1 MRPPIRPQISRMGLN
16 PIGEIA
22 QLAWK
27 VGGVT
32 PLQYGEGDLV
42 TPEFIR
48 EAAKRA
54 LDDGKTFY
62 TYPNGIPELRAALKT
77 YTDRLYDLDIAPERF
92 TVPGSAMLAIAIAL
106 QCLSE
111 TGDNIIVVSPIWTN
125 IILAAAATG
134 VEVRFAPLTKDPSGR
149 WHFDLES
156 VAEKCDARTR
166 AIFIASPGNP
176 TGWVMRRAE
185 QENLLAFAREQ
196 GIAIIA
202 DEVYARLIY
211 DSDVAPSFLEIA
223 EDEDPVFVIGSFSK
237 TWAMTGW
244 RIGWMIAPL
253 SLYTPLQT
261 LSGIS
266 NTGATT
272 FAQYGALAALSDP
285 RGEAFVEHM
294 RELCRRGRAAVEK
307 AALKSNRV
315 KPVRVEGAFYA
326 FLEIDGATDSTALAK
341 RLVTEAKVAVSP
353 GAAFGPG
360 NDSFIRICFATDE
373 KILVP
378 ALDRLFA
385 AL

>member
-1 MRPPIRPQISRMGLN
+1 MKNPIRPEISRMGLN

-42 TPEFIR
+42 TPEFVR

-54 LDDGKTFY
+54 LDEGKTFY
-62 TYPNGIPELRAALKT
+62 TYPNGIPELRSALKT
-77 YTDRLYDLDIAPERF
+77 YTDRLYDLDIAPERI
-92 TVPGSAMLAIAIAL
+92 TVPGSAMLAITITL
-106 QCLSE
+106 QCLTES
-111 TGDNIIVVSPIWTN
+111 GDNIIIVSPIWTN
-125 IILAAAATG
+125 IILAAAARG
-134 VEVRFAPLTKDPSGR
+134 VEVRFAPLTKDESGR

-156 VAEKCDARTR
+156 VAEKCDVRTK
-166 AIFIASPGNP
+166 AIFVASPGNP

-223 EDEDPVFVIGSFSK
+223 DEEDPVFVINSFSK
-237 TWAMTGW
+237 NWAMTGW
-244 RIGWMIAPL
+244 RIGWVTAPK
-253 SLYTPLQT
+253 SLFTPLQT
-261 LSGIS
+261 LCGIA

-272 FAQYGALAALSDP
+272 FAQYGALAVLTDP
-285 RGEAFVEHM
+285 RGEELVETM
-294 RELCRRGRAAVEK
+294 RARCRRGRALVEK
-307 AALKSNRV
+307 AALQSNRV
-315 KPVRVEGAFYA
+315 KPLRIEGAFYA
-326 FLEIDGATDSTALAK
+326 YLDIDGVTDSTALAK
-341 RLVTEAKVAVSP
+341 RLVTEAKVAVAP
-353 GAAFGPG
+353 GSAFGPG
-360 NDSFIRICFATDE
+360 NDSFIRLCFATDE
-373 KILVP
+373 KLLAP
-378 ALDRLFA
+378 ALERLFS

>member
-1 MRPPIRPQISRMGLN
+1 MTSPIRPEIRAMRVN
-16 PIGEIA
+16 PIAEIA

-54 LDDGKTFY
+54 LDEGKTFY

-77 YTDRLYDLDIAPERF
+77 YTDRLYDLDIAPARF
-92 TVPGSAMLAIAIAL
+92 TVPGSAMLAIANTL
-106 QCLSE
+106 QCVSE

-125 IILAAAATG
+125 IILAAAARG
-134 VEVRFAPLTKDPSGR
+134 VAVRFAPLTKDASGR

-156 VAEKCDARTR
+156 VAEKCDARTK

-185 QENLLAFAREQ
+185 QENLLAFAREHA
-196 GIAIIA
+196 IALIA

-223 EDEDPVFVIGSFSK
+223 DGEDPVFVINSFSK
-237 TWAMTGW
+237 NWSMTGW
-244 RIGWMIAPL
+244 RIGWMIAPE

-261 LSGIS
+261 LSGVA

-272 FAQYGALAALSDP
+272 FAQYGALAALTDP

-294 RELCRRGRAAVEK
+294 RERCRRGRAIVEK

-315 KPVRVEGAFYA
+315 KPSRVEGAFYA
-326 FLEIDGATDSTALAK
+326 YLEIEGVTDSTTLAK

-360 NDSFIRICFATDE
+360 NDSFIRLCFATDE
-373 KILVP
+373 KILAP
-378 ALDRLFA
+378 ALERLFA